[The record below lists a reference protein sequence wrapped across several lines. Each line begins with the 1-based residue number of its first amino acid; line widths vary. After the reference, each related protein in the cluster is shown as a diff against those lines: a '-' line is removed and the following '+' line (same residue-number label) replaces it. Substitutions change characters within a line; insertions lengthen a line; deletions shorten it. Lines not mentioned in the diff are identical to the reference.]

1 MRPNDEAVKLSK
13 EFKAV
18 LLFLDLEINN
28 RGMFCGSGM
37 SVDNIVGG
45 GVALFLCFWQY
56 AVAEKQIRET
66 KNDSNTCN
74 RSKQM

>member
-1 MRPNDEAVKLSK
+1 
-13 EFKAV
+13 
-18 LLFLDLEINN
+18 
-28 RGMFCGSGM
+28 MFCGSGM

-74 RSKQM
+74 ISKQM